1 MKDAVNQL
9 QQIKGI
15 GAVLAQRLV
24 EAGIDSFERL
34 AGASEAEMLAIK
46 GMLASN
52 IPVLQEQAREF
63 AVAIHAVKTEANL
76 KQMLEDA
83 ERLREGMENLVL
95 KLRDQQ
101 PENDDSKVQRN
112 LRKEI
117 TRILA
122 TLERVESSL
131 SDQFKRIG
139 RKLAKAEA
147 KLTVVAQD
155 DVEAL
160 TKGLRD
166 SRKTIDKIVRP

>member
-1 MKDAVNQL
+1 MQDAISQL

-24 EAGIDSFERL
+24 EAGIDSYERL
-34 AGASEAEMLAIK
+34 AVANEAEMLAVK
-46 GMLASN
+46 GMLPAN
-52 IPVLQEQAREF
+52 IPMLQEQAREF
-63 AVAIHAVKTEANL
+63 AMTAHAIKTEANL
-76 KQMLEDA
+76 KQMLEDT
-83 ERLREGMENLVL
+83 ERLREGMANLVL
-95 KLRDQQ
+95 ALRAQQ
-101 PENDDSKVQRN
+101 PESDDSKAQRN

-139 RKLAKAEA
+139 KKLAKAES
-147 KLTVVAQD
+147 KLVGVAQND
-155 DVEAL
+155 LEAL

-166 SRKTIDKIVRP
+166 SRKTINKIVRP